1 MDAQEKMKVE
11 ILKNGGISV
20 TYLFLTIF
28 NRCMETVMVPDDLRV
43 ACIVP
48 LIKGKVVRRKCA
60 NYRGI
65 SIMSIPG
72 KTYGRV
78 LISRV
83 MGSTKE

>member
-65 SIMSIPG
+65 SIMRWNEKKGEEKGVRLRINRG
-72 KTYGRV
+72 N
-78 LISRV
+78 
-83 MGSTKE
+83 